1 MDRMKM
7 QGLLGMMSNKGPQ
20 TDFDRLMMQ
29 KSSLNKG
36 PQTDFDRLQEFRN
49 NSMPQ
54 QRYTFDQMMQADPSG
69 EYISNMFR
77 DIPNL
82 NEMQRRELFNSLDE
96 EQRKQAFD
104 ILFNYAPQYS
114 R

>member
-7 QGLLGMMSNKGPQ
+7 QGLLGMMS
-20 TDFDRLMMQ
+20 
-29 KSSLNKG
+29 NKG